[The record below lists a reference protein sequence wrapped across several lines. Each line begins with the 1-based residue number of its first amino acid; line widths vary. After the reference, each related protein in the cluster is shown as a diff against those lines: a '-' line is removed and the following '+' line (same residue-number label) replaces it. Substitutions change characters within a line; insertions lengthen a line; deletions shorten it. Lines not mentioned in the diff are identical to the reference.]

1 MDITKGK
8 SMTIENRG
16 QAMYDL
22 AAKIFPYCRSI
33 TGQGVRD
40 TLRDLKEYIGADGG
54 PELQIHEVPCGT
66 KVFDWTIPKEW
77 VIRAA
82 YIEDED
88 GNRIIDM
95 AENNLHVLGYSAPVD
110 KWVELDELV
119 NYIYFEFC
127 IVGIF
132 YY

>member
-1 MDITKGK
+1 M
-8 SMTIENRG
+8 SIENRG

-40 TLRDLKEYIGADGG
+40 TLRDLKEYIGADNG

-82 YIEDED
+82 
-88 GNRIIDM
+88 
-95 AENNLHVLGYSAPVD
+95 
-110 KWVELDELV
+110 
-119 NYIYFEFC
+119 
-127 IVGIF
+127 
-132 YY
+132 